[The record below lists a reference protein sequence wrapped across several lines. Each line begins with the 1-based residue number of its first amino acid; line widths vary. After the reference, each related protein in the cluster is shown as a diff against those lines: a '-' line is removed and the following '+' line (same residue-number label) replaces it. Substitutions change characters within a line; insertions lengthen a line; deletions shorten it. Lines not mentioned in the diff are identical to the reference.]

1 MKMIVKSLLVLGLAT
16 GISAMSFQQDAE
28 AQHRHRGHGHGYGV
42 GAGVAAGIIGL
53 GILGAYSSRGYAHS
67 SCYQKE
73 TCGNVGRRC
82 WENRYGETVCKGG
95 EYRCWTRT
103 VCP

>member
-1 MKMIVKSLLVLGLAT
+1 MKTVLKSLLVLGLAA
-16 GISAMSFQQDAE
+16 GISSATLQE
-28 AQHRHRGHGHGYGV
+28 AQANRRGYGV

-53 GILGAYSSRGYAHS
+53 GLLGAYSSRGYAS
-67 SCYQKE
+67 NACYQKE
-73 TCGNVGRRC
+73 TCGNVGRKC
-82 WENRYGETVCKGG
+82 WENRYGETVCRGG

>member
-1 MKMIVKSLLVLGLAT
+1 MKMIVKSLLVLGLAA
-16 GISAMSFQQDAE
+16 GISATSFQQE
-28 AQHRHRGHGHGYGV
+28 AQAHRRGYGV

-53 GILGAYSSRGYAHS
+53 GLLGAYSSRGYAYS
-67 SCYQKE
+67 GCYQKE

-82 WENRYGETVCKGG
+82 WENRHSETVCRGG

>member
-1 MKMIVKSLLVLGLAT
+1 MKMIVKSLLAVGLAAGLT
-16 GISAMSFQQDAE
+16 AASFDDAH
-28 AQHRHRGHGHGYGV
+28 ARRGHRGYGV

-53 GILGAYSSRGYAHS
+53 GILGAYSSRGYAYS
-67 SCYQKE
+67 PACYQKE

-82 WENRYGETVCKGG
+82 WENRYGETVCRSG

>member
-1 MKMIVKSLLVLGLAT
+1 MKMIVKSLLAIGLAA
-16 GISAMSFQQDAE
+16 GIASAPLQDAQ
-28 AQHRHRGHGHGYGV
+28 AHSRRGYGV

-53 GILGAYSSRGYAHS
+53 GILGAYSSRGYAYS
-67 SCYQKE
+67 PACYQKE

-82 WENRYGETVCKGG
+82 WENRYGETVCRGG

>member
-16 GISAMSFQQDAE
+16 GIAAMSFQQEAQ
-28 AQHRHRGHGHGYGV
+28 AQHRHHRGGYGI

-53 GILGAYSSRGYAHS
+53 GVLGAYSSRGYAYS